1 MFVKLKI
8 ILLNL
13 HFTSI
18 EQSIMAFNFK
28 SFAIKGALV
37 ILVISLLVFLFFYF
51 GNYSTGTRGGVVMKI
66 SKKGYVF
73 KTHEGQL
80 DVGTINDPWSFSVDA
95 GEKEV
100 VKNLNEAQK
109 TGERVQLHY
118 QEKFT
123 TFFWRGET
131 KYFIIKV
138 ERNQ

>member
-1 MFVKLKI
+1 
-8 ILLNL
+8 
-13 HFTSI
+13 
-18 EQSIMAFNFK
+18 MAFNFK
-28 SFAIKGALV
+28 SFAIKGTLV
-37 ILVISLLVFLFFYF
+37 VLVISLLVFLFFYF

-80 DVGTINDPWSFSVDA
+80 DVGTINDPWSFSVDG

-100 VKNLNEAQK
+100 IQNLNEAQK